1 MRKIKTQKELDK
13 LISKFGNLDCFVQLN
28 YELRSSKNISFD
40 ENNDYFVYNFIDD
53 SEEIITRKKLK
64 DTIIGR
70 ALKLGALY
78 QD

>member
-28 YELRSSKNISFD
+28 YGLRSSKNISFD
-40 ENNDYFVYNFIDD
+40 ENNDYFVYNLIDD